1 MNSAKR
7 ALITLAVFGTL
18 ATGAIAMPMVAAA
31 APTTTCPAY
40 GEWTSSGAS
49 DKNPNEGY
57 ANMTPAFLADYYG
70 GQNTGAR
77 QQDIRNHYTT
87 SGGHC

>member
-1 MNSAKR
+1 MNAAKR
-7 ALITLAVFGTL
+7 TLIKLAVIGTI
-18 ATGAIAMPMVAAA
+18 ATGAITMPMVASA
-31 APTTTCPAY
+31 APNTCSAY

-49 DKNPNEGY
+49 DKNPYEDY

-77 QQDIRNHYTT
+77 QQDIRLHYTT
-87 SGGHC
+87 SGGNC